1 MSTTT
6 SSQRTKL
13 GYGLREEEGEDFW
26 LFGAL
31 ATIKISAEDTA
42 GQYCVID
49 IEAPPGVGSPWHV
62 HHDED
67 EWFFVHEGACEVY
80 IGDAHL
86 TLTAGGFA
94 FGPKGVPH
102 TFFGG
107 SNGGKMLVWAGG
119 GKFEG
124 LLREIAEPAPEHV
137 VPPPPE
143 SPPDMELLLPIADKW
158 AYGITWAARV
168 CQPGRWVRHRTHSSL
183 RIPDGGGVAIN
194 FADRA
199 TARVRTQ
206 DDDSHRAQGKPPS
219 GVEWKC

>member
-6 SSQRTKL
+6 FSERTKL

-42 GQYCVID
+42 GEYCVID
-49 IEAPPGVGSPWHV
+49 IEVPPGVGSPWHV

-86 TLTAGGFA
+86 TLAAGGFA

-124 LLREIAEPAPEHV
+124 LLREIA
-137 VPPPPE
+137 PPPPP
-143 SPPDMELLLPIADKW
+143 STSCRRRPK
-158 AYGITWAARV
+158 V
-168 CQPGRWVRHRTHSSL
+168 HRTWSYSCRSRKSGRTASSGRRVHRSGARSGNRTSAAVPKWRGRRDQL
-183 RIPDGGGVAIN
+183 RGSSGAPGSDIKTMTATGLGGN
-194 FADRA
+194 
-199 TARVRTQ
+199 
-206 DDDSHRAQGKPPS
+206 SS
-219 GVEWKC
+219 GVE

>member
-49 IEAPPGVGSPWHV
+49 IEAPPGVSSPWHV

-107 SNGGKMLVWAGG
+107 SNRGKMLVWAGG

-124 LLREIAEPAPEHV
+124 LLREIAEPALEHV

-143 SPPDMELLLPIADKW
+143 SPPTWSYSCRSRKSGRTASSGRRVHRPGARSGNRTSAAVPKW
-158 AYGITWAARV
+158 R
-168 CQPGRWVRHRTHSSL
+168 GRRDQLRGSSGAPRSDIKTMTTTGL
-183 RIPDGGGVAIN
+183 GN
-194 FADRA
+194 
-199 TARVRTQ
+199 
-206 DDDSHRAQGKPPS
+206 SS
-219 GVEWKC
+219 GVE

>member
-1 MSTTT
+1 VSTTT
-6 SSQRTKL
+6 SSERTKL
-13 GYGLREEEGEDFW
+13 GYRLREEEGEDFW

-49 IEAPPGVGSPWHV
+49 VEAPPGVGSPWHV
-62 HHDED
+62 HYDED

-107 SNGGKMLVWAGG
+107 PNGGKMLVWAGG

-137 VPPPPE
+137 VPPPPD
-143 SPPDMELLLPIADKW
+143 SPPDMELLLPIAEKW
-158 AYGITWAARV
+158 AYGILGPPGPP
-168 CQPGRWVRHRTHSSL
+168 PGR
-183 RIPDGGGVAIN
+183 
-194 FADRA
+194 
-199 TARVRTQ
+199 
-206 DDDSHRAQGKPPS
+206 
-219 GVEWKC
+219 